1 MSITL
6 RRRVRAAEQAVER
19 AEPPRIRAIVRT
31 LARPL
36 GDNSEPMRFAAD
48 DRSWNREPDETYDA
62 FVDRVVAEAT
72 AGKDGL
78 VRILEQ

>member
-1 MSITL
+1 MIITL
-6 RRRVRAAEQAVER
+6 RRRVRAAERAVER
-19 AEPPRIRAIVRT
+19 VGPPRISAIVRSWM
-31 LARPL
+31 RHP
-36 GDNSEPMRFAAD
+36 GDNSEPVRFAANG
-48 DRSWNREPDETYDA
+48 RAWNREPDETCDA